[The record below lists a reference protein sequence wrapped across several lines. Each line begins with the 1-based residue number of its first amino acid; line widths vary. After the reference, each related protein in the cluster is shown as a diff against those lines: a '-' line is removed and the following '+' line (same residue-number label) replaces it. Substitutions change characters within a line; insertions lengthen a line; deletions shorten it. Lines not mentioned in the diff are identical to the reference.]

1 MFKNLVSLICVL
13 MLLTACKQTQLTSN
27 YNRRSN
33 KIYTKTP
40 LNFKN
45 FDVVTN
51 EQSALVPT
59 KSIPIIKATKNQSY
73 SIEKEDIPQ

>member
-1 MFKNLVSLICVL
+1 MAVQIGGLVDNKVIKVPTRLAL

-33 KIYTKTP
+33 KIYTKSP

-45 FDVVTN
+45 FDVATN
-51 EQSALVPT
+51 ER
-59 KSIPIIKATKNQSY
+59 N
-73 SIEKEDIPQ
+73 